1 MNPNIYDNANEMATV
16 LRKTQQFTALQAGF
30 GKLKADPIAY
40 GLFQQMQQM
49 QMELSQKQMS
59 GQEPGEEDIKKM
71 QDLSAQLMKIDV
83 VMALM
88 ENERAMNDLMDE
100 INQIVSK
107 PITDLYRG

>member
-16 LRKTQQFTALQAGF
+16 LRETQQFTALQAGF

-59 GQEPGEEDIKKM
+59 GQEPDEDDIKKM
-71 QDLSAQLMKIDV
+71 QDLSGQLMKIDV